1 MGSAASTMPPPTK
14 VAGREAIVGEG
25 RRNATHAHA
34 NWRRAWLVV
43 GLAAWAEIGVALVDR
58 ANQQGLVQ
66 DITFSPYH
74 LVAYAALL
82 ALGVYA
88 ASVFFRGLRH
98 GHWRDAFPPH
108 YGGLGLGFVLLVAW
122 IGLDIV
128 WRNVVG
134 INAGIEDALAP
145 PRLLVPIAVV
155 LIAAGP
161 ARDAIAAR
169 AERGLDPGELRV
181 RWAGVLAIGLA
192 CAPLTLGTFSQVRE
206 PLQDLAVHPGADRS
220 EIWTMAADGSN
231 QTRVLAALGDG
242 VDYSL
247 PAWSPDGRR
256 IAYTVWTNKGGAA
269 QNIANVEQTAAI
281 WTMAADGSDRK
292 PLVDGAAEDAQDW
305 IAAWSPDSSW
315 IVFSRS
321 RNHPTIVTPKAQPNA
336 GPQQLGSAVVS
347 NGSSIWIVP
356 ATGGTPQQ
364 LTDEGTDA
372 VVGSWS
378 PDGSKLAYT
387 AGSGGNSDVYVAS
400 IDVVLSTSGPPRAL
414 APILTG
420 ASAVAGDPANDW
432 GPAWSP
438 DGSQLAFVSDRSGI
452 DQVWVVGA
460 GGASASPA
468 QVTDGGS
475 NAWVPAFSPDGS
487 RIAFV
492 SDRTGEPEVWSMAPD
507 GSNQVNLTKH
517 PQAFDGQWSVS
528 WSPDGARIA
537 YATGGFGDAAN
548 SGWVRE
554 DLAAAKSLFFAVALA
569 IMALLVVAL
578 GAPVGAFG
586 LATGIVVGLA
596 AIPEDQWRL
605 IPAAVIAGLL
615 VDLLVRAVRPAL
627 RARAAAAALPAF
639 VNFAIGITI
648 GAGGTL
654 AWSTTL
660 LTGVAVASAAIGWG
674 LAEVVARIL
683 GHAPDVVAH
692 AAPGEG

>member
-1 MGSAASTMPPPTK
+1 
-14 VAGREAIVGEG
+14 VGEE
-25 RRNATHAHA
+25 RERSTHAHA
-34 NWRRAWLVV
+34 GWRRAWLVV

-82 ALGVYA
+82 ALGTYA
-88 ASVFFRGLRH
+88 GFVFFRGLRH

-108 YGGLGLGFVLLVAW
+108 YGGLGLGFLFLVAW

-134 INAGIEDALAP
+134 INAGIEDGLAP
-145 PRLLVPIAVV
+145 PRLLVPIAMV

-192 CAPLTLGTFSQVRE
+192 CAPLTLGTFSPVRE
-206 PLQDLAVHPGADRS
+206 PLQDLSILPGADRS

-247 PAWSPDGRR
+247 PAWSPDGKR

-292 PLVDGAAEDAQDW
+292 LLVDGAAEDAQDW
-305 IAAWSPDSSW
+305 IAAWSPDGRW
-315 IVFSRS
+315 IAFSRS
-321 RNHPTIVTPKAQPNA
+321 LNHPTTPTPKAQPNA

-364 LTDEGTDA
+364 LTNEGTDA

-378 PDGSKLAYT
+378 PDGTRLAFV
-387 AGSGGNSDVYVAS
+387 AGSGGNSDIHVAA
-400 IDVVLSTSGPPRAL
+400 INVG
-414 APILTG
+414 G
-420 ASAVAGDPANDW
+420 ASGGAAPATVPALSGEGPIAADPANDW

-452 DQVWVVGA
+452 DQVWIARA
-460 GGASASPA
+460 GGGTAGPV
-468 QVTDGGS
+468 QVTDGAS
-475 NAWVPAFSPDGS
+475 NAWVPAFSPNGR

-492 SDRTGEPEVWSMAPD
+492 SDRTGEPEVWSMAAD
-507 GSNQVNLTKH
+507 GSDQVNLTNH
-517 PQAFDGQWSVS
+517 PQAYDGQWSVS
-528 WSPDGARIA
+528 WSPDGTRIA
-537 YATGGFGDAAN
+537 YATGGFGDAAS

-554 DLAAAKSLFFAVALA
+554 DLAVAKSLIFAVALA
-569 IMALLVVAL
+569 IMALLIVAL

-586 LATGIVVGLA
+586 LAAAIVVGLA

-654 AWSTTL
+654 EWSTTL
-660 LTGVAVASAAIGWG
+660 LLGVAVASGAVGWG
-674 LAEVVARIL
+674 LAEVVSRIL

-692 AAPGEG
+692 AASGEG